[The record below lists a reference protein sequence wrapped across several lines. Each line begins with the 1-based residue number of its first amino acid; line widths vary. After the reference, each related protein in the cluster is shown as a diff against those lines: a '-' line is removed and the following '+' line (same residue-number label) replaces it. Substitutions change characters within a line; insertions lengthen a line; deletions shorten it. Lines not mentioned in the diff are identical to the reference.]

1 MEKIGL
7 FDFLTIL
14 LPGSLMAIFIAYL
27 FNISLPSSLDNSNY
41 LYLVFIIPIG
51 YLLGHFISYG
61 GNLTEGIIDRSQN
74 KKHPLIEICKDGI
87 EKIAIDKIKQKFI
100 DIPEDRKNDLDY
112 LFDIGKNLIYQQ
124 SWGANIRVIS
134 ISATFYRNL
143 VAWFIAVFLIILL
156 KLLSQFACN
165 HTTPVDANFF
175 ILSFIICGIG
185 VVISR
190 IISQHLYKKWFIE
203 VLKNLYTFLS

>member
-1 MEKIGL
+1 MG
-7 FDFLTIL
+7 
-14 LPGSLMAIFIAYL
+14 
-27 FNISLPSSLDNSNY
+27 
-41 LYLVFIIPIG
+41 
-51 YLLGHFISYG
+51 
-61 GNLTEGIIDRSQN
+61 Q
-74 KKHPLIEICKDGI
+74 
-87 EKIAIDKIKQKFI
+87 
-100 DIPEDRKNDLDY
+100 
-112 LFDIGKNLIYQQ
+112 
-124 SWGANIRVIS
+124 NIRVIS

-165 HTTPVDANFF
+165 HTTPVDANFLYCH
-175 ILSFIICGIG
+175 LSSGIG